1 MEKTPEK
8 PVENAF
14 KNCEDNFKSV
24 PKIIK
29 KYKKNQNIL
38 DSRKKS
44 EII

>member
-1 MEKTPEK
+1 MEKTSEK
-8 PVENAF
+8 PVENTF